1 MTLSPRMAVFTA
13 IAVVA
18 YLALAVAGEG
28 GLAAYLSHP
37 PLIAL
42 ALVIF
47 ALSVSA
53 LFTKGNLSSG
63 VREVRDNRWVL
74 IAFAAIGLLLGY
86 VPALTDR
93 LDVLTIDGDTTRWLG
108 VALAIVGGVLR
119 IAPVF
124 VLKERFSGLVALQP
138 GHQLVTDGL
147 YATIRNPSYLGLLVG
162 SLGWA
167 LAFRSG
173 AGIILTACL
182 LPPLIA
188 RMRAEEA
195 LLGEAFGAQYEA
207 YRART
212 WRLVPGV
219 Y

>member
-1 MTLSPRMAVFTA
+1 MSLSPKMAVFTT
-13 IAVVA
+13 IGTLA

-28 GLAAYLSHP
+28 GLAAYVSQPALV
-37 PLIAL
+37 AL
-42 ALVIF
+42 ALITM
-47 ALSVSA
+47 ALGASA

-74 IAFAAIGLLLGY
+74 IAFGAIGLLLGY
-86 VPALTDR
+86 LPALTDR
-93 LDVLTIDGDTTRWLG
+93 LDVLTIGGDPTRWLG
-108 VALAIVGGVLR
+108 VALYAAGGALR

-138 GHQLVTDGL
+138 GHELVTDGL
-147 YATIRNPSYLGLLVG
+147 YGVIRNPSYLGLLVV

-167 LAFRSG
+167 LAFRAG
-173 AGIILTACL
+173 LGIILTICL

-195 LLGEAFGAQYEA
+195 LLGEVFGAQYEA

-212 WRLVPGV
+212 WRLVPGL